1 MKNKEVVIRI
11 YDNNAEELLISF
23 ADNFTGFVE
32 WLRTQWD
39 GQDICIEQEIKWY
52 ERQF

>member
-11 YDNNAEELLISF
+11 YDENALFLQAF
-23 ADNFTGFVE
+23 VDDFTGFVE

-39 GQDICIEQEIKWY
+39 GQDLSIEQEIIWH
-52 ERQF
+52 EWREG